1 MNISTIKAFAIV
13 ELIVV
18 ITIIS
23 LLASISIPIYMK
35 YQNKAKVTSYALP
48 MVKACAYDAAGL
60 CQEINILSS
69 TTLSLNGLKNK
80 NCESTIVPG
89 GSLTINISGSVT
101 CDSSGYV
108 SDGTISGKLDSIEE
122 YKASCYLNAKGI
134 ECSVK

>member
-1 MNISTIKAFAIV
+1 MNISTIKAFTIV

-18 ITIIS
+18 IAIIS

-60 CQEINILSS
+60 CQEINISSS
-69 TTLSLNGLKNK
+69 TTLSLNGLK